1 MAMVELG
8 IALEQ
13 VKHIL
18 HAEFADGLAAFDGGL
33 GQFALSFLQFEDAFF
48 DRVVDGEAVDGD
60 VDGLVETVDTVD
72 GLFFDELYKLRQ
84 LGVSVE

>member
-1 MAMVELG
+1 
-8 IALEQ
+8 
-13 VKHIL
+13 
-18 HAEFADGLAAFDGGL
+18 
-33 GQFALSFLQFEDAFF
+33 
-48 DRVVDGEAVDGD
+48 VDGEAVDGD